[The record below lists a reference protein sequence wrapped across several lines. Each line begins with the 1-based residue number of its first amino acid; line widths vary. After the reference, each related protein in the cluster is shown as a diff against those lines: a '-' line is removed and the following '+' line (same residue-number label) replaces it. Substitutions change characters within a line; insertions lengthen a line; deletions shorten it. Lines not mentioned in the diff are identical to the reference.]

1 MRINITRHETF
12 EAHRKITQ
20 QAVGVK
26 IVQPEIRSSPSL
38 LSYPDL
44 LFAMAAPGQPL
55 PLQVV
60 EQVLNFI
67 RGNLYNIESSWG
79 IDSPQYRSAFQLM
92 NDWMDDNFKQLNLG
106 QSDLDELMQKMSLHE
121 PKP

>member
-1 MRINITRHETF
+1 
-12 EAHRKITQ
+12 
-20 QAVGVK
+20 
-26 IVQPEIRSSPSL
+26 
-38 LSYPDL
+38 
-44 LFAMAAPGQPL
+44 MAAPGQPL
-55 PLQVV
+55 PLQVI

-79 IDSPQYRSAFQLM
+79 IDSPQYRSAVQLM
-92 NDWMDDNFKQLNLG
+92 NDWLDDNVKQLNLG